1 MTLRPL
7 PNPSGRHP
15 HPRGT
20 GRNPATGAHQTA
32 QHRPNATN
40 TVESG
45 KAERIL
51 AAVGAAEQRR
61 RRRERTVRW
70 TGTALLGA
78 VILLF
83 WQFGIE
89 HLVNPRYVSD
99 PLSVAGRMGELA
111 AEGEIFTHVGVTLGE
126 AGLGFL
132 IGAAA
137 GLVSAF
143 ALAQTRRG
151 YEVFEPFLVGFYS
164 IPKIA
169 LAPLFILWFG
179 LGPSPKV
186 IMAALLVYFIVFV
199 NTATGIREV
208 NPGLLRVCRVFGAR
222 RRDLLG
228 KVVLP
233 CAAPAIV
240 ASIRITFTRAIEG
253 AVLSEFVAST
263 QGLGYL
269 VARASRAFDIETVFA
284 GIVIIAVVVMTANAL
299 LRLVESHLLP
309 GHYTRKVHG

>member
-1 MTLRPL
+1 MTLLASSANGTDR
-7 PNPSGRHP
+7 GRE
-15 HPRGT
+15 
-20 GRNPATGAHQTA
+20 
-32 QHRPNATN
+32 
-40 TVESG
+40 VL
-45 KAERIL
+45 AE
-51 AAVGAAEQRR
+51 VGAAYQRR
-61 RRRERTVRW
+61 QRRERLVRW
-70 TGTALLGA
+70 SGIAGLGA
-78 VILLF
+78 VILLA

-89 HLVNPRYVSD
+89 YLVNPRYVSD
-99 PLSVAGRMGELA
+99 PLSVAARMGELA
-111 AEGEIFTHVGVTLGE
+111 ADGEIFTHVGVTLGE
-126 AGLGFL
+126 AGLGFV

-143 ALAQTRRG
+143 GLAQTRRG

-169 LAPLFILWFG
+169 LAPLFIMWFG
-179 LGPSPKV
+179 LGQTPKV

-208 NPGLLRVCRVFGAR
+208 SPGLLRVCRVFGAR

-233 CAAPAIV
+233 AAAPAIV

-284 GIVIIAVVVMTANAL
+284 GIVIIAVVVMAANAL
-299 LRLVESHLLP
+299 LRLVESRILP
-309 GHYTRKVHG
+309 GHYSRTVHG